1 MNLFKNAS
9 TVLTLFSLGIVP
21 VFADDHVDSS
31 VDEIPETWSYTEY
44 FEPSSPADDQWWKL
58 FNDNLLD
65 SLIVMG
71 QKNNYDLKMAARR
84 IEIAR
89 AGLMSAR
96 SSYFPQAGLSA
107 GWTKSRTAGLASKPA
122 VPSVNSSFFSGDIT
136 VSWELDVFGKIT
148 SAVRE
153 QKKLVGVSRAE
164 YAGTMVSVA
173 AEIAKEYFQ
182 LRVWQAELQVANEHS
197 ARQDKIVKI
206 TEARYESG
214 LNSKLDVTQ
223 AKEVYYSTIA
233 SVPVLEN
240 SIATAINSI
249 AVLLGVYPDEI
260 SSQLSDFN
268 GLPDYIQLVHAGI
281 PAELLRRR
289 PDIVQAE
296 MTVAA
301 NAAAVGVAK
310 KEFLPTLSIDGS
322 IGTQAHRLGD
332 LFHNNSF
339 TYSVAPRLSWTIFSG
354 FSRRAGAIS
363 ANENLKMSVDNYN
376 MTVLNAVSEV
386 NNAMSSYVASLK
398 NVDIIKELISY
409 DNESY
414 NLSLDLYK
422 QDLTAFSNVVDAQLN
437 VLENANSL
445 IVAEG
450 NALSSLVTLYQAL
463 GGGWDGL

>member
-1 MNLFKNAS
+1 MNSFKNVP
-9 TVLTLFSLGIVP
+9 TILTLFLAGMFP
-21 VFADDHVDSS
+21 MFADDKAGSS
-31 VDEIPETWSYTEY
+31 IDEIPETWSYTEY

-58 FNDNLLD
+58 FNDDLLD
-65 SLIVMG
+65 SLIAVG
-71 QKNNYDLKMAARR
+71 QENNYDLKMAARR

-96 SSYFPQAGLSA
+96 SSYFPQASLSA
-107 GWTKSRTAGLASKPA
+107 GWNKSRTAGLASKPV
-122 VPSVNSSFFSGDIT
+122 VPSMNSSFFSGDIS
-136 VSWELDVFGKIT
+136 VSWEIDLFGKIT

-153 QKKLVGVSRAE
+153 QKKLIGVSRAE
-164 YAGTMVSVA
+164 YVGTMVSVA

-182 LRVWQAELQVANEHS
+182 LRVWQAELQVAKEHS

-206 TEARYESG
+206 AEARYESG

-233 SVPVLEN
+233 SVPGLEN
-240 SIATAINSI
+240 SISTAINSI

-260 SSQLSDFN
+260 APRLAPFKK
-268 GLPDYIQLVHAGI
+268 LPDYIQLVHAGI

-296 MTVAA
+296 MSVAA

-322 IGTQAHRLGD
+322 IGTQAHRLDD

-339 TYSVAPRLSWTIFSG
+339 TYSVAPRLTWTIFSG
-354 FSRRAGAIS
+354 FNRRANAIS
-363 ANENLKMSVDNYN
+363 AGETLKMSVDNYN
-376 MTVLNAVSEV
+376 MTVLNAVNEV
-386 NNAMSSYVASLK
+386 NNAMSSYIASLK

-414 NLSLDLYK
+414 NLSVDLYK

>member
-1 MNLFKNAS
+1 MNSFKNVP
-9 TVLTLFSLGIVP
+9 TILTLFLAGMFP
-21 VFADDHVDSS
+21 MFAYDKAGSS
-31 VDEIPETWSYTEY
+31 IDEIPETWSYTEY

-58 FNDNLLD
+58 FNDDLLD
-65 SLIVMG
+65 SLIAVG
-71 QKNNYDLKMAARR
+71 QENNYDLKMAARR

-96 SSYFPQAGLSA
+96 SSYFPQASLSA
-107 GWTKSRTAGLASKPA
+107 GWNKSRTSGLASKPA
-122 VPSVNSSFFSGDIT
+122 TPSINSSFFSGDIS
-136 VSWELDVFGKIT
+136 VSWEIDLFGKIT

-182 LRVWQAELQVANEHS
+182 LRVWQAELQVAKEHS
-197 ARQDKIVKI
+197 ARQEKIVKI
-206 TEARYESG
+206 AEARYESG

-233 SVPVLEN
+233 SVPGLEN
-240 SIATAINSI
+240 SISTAINSI

-260 SSQLSDFN
+260 APRLAPFKK
-268 GLPDYIQLVHAGI
+268 LPDYIQLVHAGI

-296 MTVAA
+296 MSVAA

-310 KEFLPTLSIDGS
+310 KEFLPTLSIDGA
-322 IGTQAHRLGD
+322 IGTQAHRLDD

-339 TYSVAPRLSWTIFSG
+339 TYSVAPRLTWTIFSG
-354 FSRRAGAIS
+354 FNRRANAIS
-363 ANENLKMSVDNYN
+363 AGETLKMSVDNYN
-376 MTVLNAVSEV
+376 MTVLNAVNEV

-414 NLSLDLYK
+414 NLSVDLYK